1 MAVRDL
7 EPVWHRQTK
16 LNFQMADGH
25 AEYIYALDTFEG
37 RDASDSLHGT
47 LWDYESGTIN
57 GEANSK

>member
-1 MAVRDL
+1 
-7 EPVWHRQTK
+7 
-16 LNFQMADGH
+16 MADGH